1 MVLLLGASAF
11 YLNEARGDT
20 KDEYAKLVETA
31 RMYAEN
37 GIKGDA
43 VTKYKEALSIS
54 SSFELALEAGE
65 VYLQE
70 DDYRGAQKWYE
81 DVLSAE
87 YPRDARTY
95 EFGIEAYVAKK
106 DYEEAFE
113 AYDVYESRCREKSEK
128 VEKLLEEIEY
138 TYGVTGNF
146 THHGEFGASSGLA
159 AAESEGLWGYV
170 DSKGNFKIKKGYVS
184 AGFMGTSAPVVN
196 AKGSAYYIYKDGT
209 VAYTHEDFEKANPDF
224 GKIERFKECVG
235 GIALAYNGKEWAY
248 FNEATKK
255 MLFGGFADAT
265 VIANGVGAVT
275 EDGEEW
281 YLIGADG
288 KRIGDESFDEVCVS
302 SKGYVNA
309 SGTIIA
315 GRGGKYR
322 LYDPK
327 GGRVGSAEYAG
338 ARAFEG
344 EGMAAVKKS
353 GKWIFVASDG
363 TESDFGYFEDAKS
376 FSNGFA
382 AVKKKGLWGYAAEDG
397 TIAVEPAF
405 VDAGNMS
412 ASGTAFV
419 SKREDSWG
427 ILGFY
432 KYSH

>member
-1 MVLLLGASAF
+1 LRRMHPRSGCDASDGPIPKERMRRFGRSISERAAADEERPAACLVQNPTQVPVRGRHFHSGIRRIGRWRKGGEMKTTAVVVPAMVLLLGASAF

-128 VEKLLEEIEY
+128 VEELLEEIEY

-146 THHGEFGASSGLA
+146 TDHGEFGASSGLA

-224 GKIERFKECVG
+224 GKNRAVQGMRRRDRPRLQRE
-235 GIALAYNGKEWAY
+235 
-248 FNEATKK
+248 
-255 MLFGGFADAT
+255 
-265 VIANGVGAVT
+265 GVGIFQRGHEENALRGLRRR
-275 EDGEEW
+275 DGDRE
-281 YLIGADG
+281 
-288 KRIGDESFDEVCVS
+288 RRRSR
-302 SKGYVNA
+302 NR
-309 SGTIIA
+309 
-315 GRGGKYR
+315 GRRGVVPDR
-322 LYDPK
+322 
-327 GGRVGSAEYAG
+327 GRRQTDRRRVL
-338 ARAFEG
+338 RR
-344 EGMAAVKKS
+344 
-353 GKWIFVASDG
+353 
-363 TESDFGYFEDAKS
+363 
-376 FSNGFA
+376 
-382 AVKKKGLWGYAAEDG
+382 GL
-397 TIAVEPAF
+397 
-405 VDAGNMS
+405 
-412 ASGTAFV
+412 
-419 SKREDSWG
+419 R
-427 ILGFY
+427 
-432 KYSH
+432 